1 MVVGQSLQARAR
13 GGTPPTCGEW
23 GKTLRSPSEAH
34 QKSQA
39 RKMPYTCS
47 ECGKA
52 FGWSAHLA
60 QHQVM
65 HSGAKPHDCMECG
78 KAFAWLT
85 HLSQHR
91 RVHTGEKPYA
101 CGECGKAFRRSTHLS
116 QHRRTHTG
124 KRPYTCDACGQAFS
138 QSTHLTQHQRMHTGE
153 KPCECGACGKAFSN
167 CSALVRHLRVHSGE
181 KPYQCQECPK
191 AFAQSSS
198 LLEHQRVHT
207 GEKPY
212 GATTAG
218 KPSAAAQPSCF
229 TCASTSA
236 SSSDERASRRGAA
249 LARNLN
255 SRRARTAGLG
265 TGASPKRQG
274 AYGQNLGLL
283 GDSTSF
289 RDAEG
294 GSSGQPAKL
303 PEALAALRS
312 PLRAVSGQL
321 NPGGALILEAGTA
334 QVALLSGLRGP
345 QVLGREARLHTPAW
359 LPSLPAPLLCNWG
372 LPAPTYFFTHTVLS
386 ACSSPTPR
394 PAWELPF
401 PRDPLRPSASLAF
414 SLP

>member
-1 MVVGQSLQARAR
+1 MSAAPAGKPSATAQLWCGTCGCPPGRSPTSAGSAPRPSRRAPPSRSTSACTQARS
-13 GGTPPTCGEW
+13 PT
-23 GKTLRSPSEAH
+23 
-34 QKSQA
+34 
-39 RKMPYTCS
+39 
-47 ECGKA
+47 
-52 FGWSAHLA
+52 
-60 QHQVM
+60 
-65 HSGAKPHDCMECG
+65 
-78 KAFAWLT
+78 
-85 HLSQHR
+85 
-91 RVHTGEKPYA
+91 
-101 CGECGKAFRRSTHLS
+101 
-116 QHRRTHTG
+116 
-124 KRPYTCDACGQAFS
+124 
-138 QSTHLTQHQRMHTGE
+138 
-153 KPCECGACGKAFSN
+153 
-167 CSALVRHLRVHSGE
+167 
-181 KPYQCQECPK
+181 
-191 AFAQSSS
+191 
-198 LLEHQRVHT
+198 
-207 GEKPY
+207 

-265 TGASPKRQG
+265 TGASLKRQG

-334 QVALLSGLRGP
+334 HVALLSGLRGP
-345 QVLGREARLHTPAW
+345 QVLGREARLHTPTW

-414 SLP
+414 SPP